1 MRPLAI
7 MGTPRGRYFFVDAI
21 YRIVQREPA
30 PLLLCRIAG
39 KDEPTTIRNVFNRF
53 VTNRLWK

>member
-1 MRPLAI
+1 
-7 MGTPRGRYFFVDAI
+7 MGTPRGRDLFTDSI

-30 PLLLCRIAG
+30 PLLLGRIAG